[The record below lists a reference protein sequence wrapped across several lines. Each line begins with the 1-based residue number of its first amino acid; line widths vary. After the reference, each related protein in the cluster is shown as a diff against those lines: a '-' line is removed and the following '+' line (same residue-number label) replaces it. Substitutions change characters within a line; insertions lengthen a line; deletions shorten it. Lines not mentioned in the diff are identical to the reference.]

1 MGKNKKI
8 TVIVLAAGK
17 SERFGQNKILYEL
30 DGVPVIIKT
39 LKTIYKLSNVE
50 NVIVVCSKENIKK
63 INDILSNE
71 NIQTNTVT
79 VLGGITRMESLLK
92 AVNYCDMNNISDEII
107 IVQDAARPNSTLEL
121 YQKGIESLDNYHAV
135 VPGIK
140 PNDTVKIIDNNNI
153 VIKTMNRES
162 IMNIQTPQFFDRKV
176 LVDNINL
183 KKDLLNLTD
192 DSSIFD
198 DSSTQV
204 KIIKGTHENLKI
216 TNKSDIDFFHQNIKY
231 GIGFDVHKLIP
242 HKYLTLGGIKI
253 DYPFKLDGH
262 SDGDALIHSIIDSI
276 LGACGLGDIGNY
288 FSSEDA
294 SFKDIDSQI
303 MLSEIKEMVYKKGFE
318 ILHIDNTIIAQQ
330 PRMNNHLKK
339 MKINLSKTLDLNV
352 NNINIK
358 STTTDQLGIIGS
370 EKAIAAQS
378 ITTIKKI
385 Y

>member
-30 DGVPVIIKT
+30 DGVPIIIKT
-39 LKTIYKLSNVE
+39 LKTIYQLPNVE

-92 AVNYCDMNNISDEII
+92 AVNYCDRNNISDEII
-107 IVQDAARPNSTLEL
+107 IVQDAARPNATLEL

-153 VIKTMNRES
+153 VIKTINRES

-176 LVDNINL
+176 LIDNINL

-216 TNKSDIDFFHQNIKY
+216 TNKSDIDFFHQNIRY

-253 DYPFKLDGH
+253 DYPFKLEGH

-303 MLSEIKEMVYKKGFE
+303 MLFEIKEMVYKKGFE

-358 STTTDQLGIIGS
+358 STTTDHLGIIGS
-370 EKAIAAQS
+370 EKAIAVQS
-378 ITTIKKI
+378 ITTIKN

>member
-153 VIKTMNRES
+153 VLKTINRES

-176 LVDNINL
+176 LIDNINL

-303 MLSEIKEMVYKKGFE
+303 MLFEIKEMVYKKGFE

-358 STTTDQLGIIGS
+358 STTTDHLGIIGS

-378 ITTIKKI
+378 ITTIKN

>member
-30 DGVPVIIKT
+30 DGVPIIIKT
-39 LKTIYKLSNVE
+39 LKTIYQLPNVE

-63 INDILSNE
+63 INDILSNG
-71 NIQTNTVT
+71 NIKTNTVT

-92 AVNYCDMNNISDEII
+92 AVNYCDRNNISDEII
-107 IVQDAARPNSTLEL
+107 IVQDAARPNATLEL

-153 VIKTMNRES
+153 VIKTINRES

-216 TNKSDIDFFHQNIKY
+216 TNKSDIDFFHQNIRY

-253 DYPFKLDGH
+253 DYPFKLEGH

-303 MLSEIKEMVYKKGFE
+303 MLFEIKEMVYKKGFE

-358 STTTDQLGIIGS
+358 STTTDHLGIIGS
-370 EKAIAAQS
+370 EKAIAVQS
-378 ITTIKKI
+378 ITTIKN

>member
-39 LKTIYKLSNVE
+39 LKTIYQLSNVK
-50 NVIVVCSKENIKK
+50 NVVVVCSKENIGK
-63 INDILSNE
+63 INDILRNE
-71 NIQTNTVT
+71 NIQTSTVT
-79 VLGGITRMESLLK
+79 VLGGITRMESLLN
-92 AVNYCDMNNISDEII
+92 AVNYCDMNKISNEII
-107 IVQDAARPNSTLEL
+107 IVQDAARPNATLEL
-121 YQKGIESLDNYHAV
+121 YQKGIESLDIYDAV

-140 PNDTVKIIDNNNI
+140 PNDTVKIIDKNNI
-153 VIKTMNRES
+153 VIKTINRES

-176 LVDNINL
+176 LINNINL
-183 KKDLLNLTD
+183 HKNLVNLTD

-204 KIIKGTHENLKI
+204 KIIKGTHNNLKI
-216 TNKSDIDFFHQNIKY
+216 TNKSDIKFFQQNIKY
-231 GIGFDVHKLIP
+231 GIGYDVHKLIP
-242 HKYLTLGGIKI
+242 HKFLTLGGIKI

-262 SDGDALIHSIIDSI
+262 SDGDVLIHSIIDSI
-276 LGACGLGDIGNY
+276 LGACGLGDIGSF
-288 FSSEDA
+288 FSSEDP
-294 SFKDIDSQI
+294 SLKDIDSQI

-330 PRMNNHLKK
+330 PRMNNHLNK
-339 MKINLSKTLDLNV
+339 MEINLSKTLDLNV
-352 NNINIK
+352 DNINIK
-358 STTTDQLGIIGS
+358 STTTDHLGIIGS
-370 EKAIAAQS
+370 ENAIAAQS
-378 ITTIKKI
+378 ITTIKN

>member
-30 DGVPVIIKT
+30 DGVPIIIKT
-39 LKTIYKLSNVE
+39 LKTIYQLPNVE

-63 INDILSNE
+63 INDILSNG
-71 NIQTNTVT
+71 NIKTNTVT

-92 AVNYCDMNNISDEII
+92 AVNYCDRNNISDEII
-107 IVQDAARPNSTLEL
+107 IVQDAARPNATLEL

-153 VIKTMNRES
+153 VIKTINRES

-176 LVDNINL
+176 LIDNINL

-216 TNKSDIDFFHQNIKY
+216 TNKSDIDFFHQNIRY

-253 DYPFKLDGH
+253 DYPFKLEGH

-303 MLSEIKEMVYKKGFE
+303 MLFEIKEMVYKKGFE

-358 STTTDQLGIIGS
+358 STTTDHLGIIGS

-378 ITTIKKI
+378 ITTIKN

>member
-30 DGVPVIIKT
+30 DGVPIIIKT
-39 LKTIYKLSNVE
+39 LKTIYQLPNVE

-63 INDILSNE
+63 INDILSNG
-71 NIQTNTVT
+71 NIKTNTVT

-92 AVNYCDMNNISDEII
+92 AVNYCDRNNISDEII
-107 IVQDAARPNSTLEL
+107 IVQDAARPNATLEL

-153 VIKTMNRES
+153 VIKTINRES

-176 LVDNINL
+176 LIDNINL

-253 DYPFKLDGH
+253 DYPFKLEGH

-303 MLSEIKEMVYKKGFE
+303 MLFEIKEMVYKKGFE

-358 STTTDQLGIIGS
+358 STTTDHLGIIGS

-378 ITTIKKI
+378 ITTIKN

>member
-63 INDILSNE
+63 INDILSNG
-71 NIQTNTVT
+71 NIKTNTVT

-92 AVNYCDMNNISDEII
+92 AVNYCDRNNISDEII

-153 VIKTMNRES
+153 VLKTINRES

-176 LVDNINL
+176 LIDNINL

-358 STTTDQLGIIGS
+358 STTTDHLGIIGS

-378 ITTIKKI
+378 ITTIKN